1 MNASGGFRPLKIAF
15 LVPDNRENFRKYHL
29 PEPYFG
35 TAPTALLQGFEMLC
49 NQVPNSGGVSEF
61 EIHVISCTQKSIPS
75 PGRIGA
81 NIWYHSLHVP
91 KAGWL
96 RSGYSGCIS
105 AVRRKLN
112 EISPDIVHAQ
122 GTERDCALS
131 AALSPYP
138 RLLTIHGNLRLIR
151 KQLGF
156 KPFSALWLQSFI
168 EGFVVPRFDGV
179 ICITNYTRLAV
190 EGEVPRTWVVPNAVD
205 PMFLEL
211 GKKKIAFSLPLIIE
225 DREQQPIV
233 LIVANIDPRKNQNDF
248 IQALDEMEP
257 ILRFKARFF
266 GLCGDDKYSREF
278 RELVAGRPWC
288 HYGGMISREAL
299 FKEFEAASM
308 LALPTHEDNCPM
320 VVLEAMAA
328 GVPVMASKVGGIP
341 DLIDGVS
348 TGLFCNPADPQSFR
362 DVVSRLLTDP
372 DFTNRLVANAYKDS
386 ITRFHPKVI
395 AMKHLEIY
403 QQVLNR

>member
-1 MNASGGFRPLKIAF
+1 
-15 LVPDNRENFRKYHL
+15 
-29 PEPYFG
+29 
-35 TAPTALLQGFEMLC
+35 
-49 NQVPNSGGVSEF
+49 
-61 EIHVISCTQKSIPS
+61 
-75 PGRIGA
+75 
-81 NIWYHSLHVP
+81 
-91 KAGWL
+91 
-96 RSGYSGCIS
+96 
-105 AVRRKLN
+105 
-112 EISPDIVHAQ
+112 
-122 GTERDCALS
+122 
-131 AALSPYP
+131 
-138 RLLTIHGNLRLIR
+138 
-151 KQLGF
+151 
-156 KPFSALWLQSFI
+156 
-168 EGFVVPRFDGV
+168 
-179 ICITNYTRLAV
+179 
-190 EGEVPRTWVVPNAVD
+190 
-205 PMFLEL
+205 
-211 GKKKIAFSLPLIIE
+211 
-225 DREQQPIV
+225 
-233 LIVANIDPRKNQNDF
+233 
-248 IQALDEMEP
+248 MEP